1 MPTKTRRR
9 PTRPTAK
16 ITPALLAAKAEAVS
30 RFLGP
35 GPELRV
41 TPPLAASTRP
51 EHNVVGVGI
60 GPKVKGGRAT
70 TRRSIRFYVVRKV
83 PSGSVPTEFALP
95 REIRGVPTD
104 VIETGRFVALGV
116 PIAQRR
122 LRPAKGGCSVGFQF
136 SGSMAGYVMAGTFGA
151 LVEDPG
157 GARFILSNNHVLANE
172 NALPIGS
179 PIFQPGLLDHGNPA
193 SDEIARLTRF
203 VRIQPLPATN
213 SVDAAIAR
221 LDAPDLAVPTILP
234 QVGRLASPAPVPAA
248 EGMKVHKHGRT
259 TGYRRGHIVD
269 VSADVTVGYDFGNA
283 RFIDQMLIVGDA
295 GKAFSGAGD
304 SGSLIVD
311 RGTRRA
317 TGLLFAGSSSHTI
330 ANHIEPVLGALGVS
344 LL

>member
-1 MPTKTRRR
+1 MPTKTPRR
-9 PTRPTAK
+9 PIRAIP
-16 ITPALLAAKAEAVS
+16 PAFLEAKAEAVS
-30 RFLGP
+30 RFLGS
-35 GPELRV
+35 GPDLRV
-41 TPPLAASTRP
+41 TPALAASTRP

-60 GPKVKGGRAT
+60 GPKVKGGKTT

-83 PSGSVPTEFALP
+83 PSGSVPSEFALP
-95 REIRGVPTD
+95 RQIRGVPTD
-104 VIETGRFVALGV
+104 VIETGRFVALVV

-136 SGSMAGYVMAGTFGA
+136 SGNMAGYVMAGTFGA
-151 LVEDPG
+151 LVGDAN
-157 GARFILSNNHVLANE
+157 GAHFILSNNHVLANE

-193 SDEIARLTRF
+193 SDEIAKLTRF
-203 VRIQPLPATN
+203 VRIQPVPAAN

-221 LDAPDLAVPTILP
+221 LDAPNLAVATILP
-234 QVGRLASPAPVPAA
+234 QVGRLASPAPVAAA

-283 RFIDQMLIVGDA
+283 RFNDQMLIVGDA
-295 GKAFSGAGD
+295 GRAFSAAGD

-311 RGTRRA
+311 RSTRRA
-317 TGLLFAGSSSHTI
+317 TGLLFAGSPSHTI
-330 ANHIEPVLGALGVS
+330 ANHIEPVLTALGVN